1 MSANLASEAVT
12 ATAAAPEQDSSA
24 RPSLPVVGHRS
35 RAAEPEHRIKPPVD
49 PATLTHKQVLGGEF
63 WRKIPAYRDV
73 DEATFLDYRWQMKH
87 SVTKVAKLLATVQ
100 ELAHDEFIADVR
112 EGFHHAPMAVRV
124 SPYMIAL
131 IDWSDPYNDPIRRQF
146 IPTGSELLPDHPKLD
161 LDSLHELADSPV
173 RGLTHRYPDKAL
185 FLALDTCPVYCRFC
199 TRSYA
204 VGLDTDEVEKVS
216 LKPTNERWEAIFE
229 YVGSRPELE
238 DIVLS
243 GGDAYNLR
251 ADHIRTIGER
261 LLALPNIR
269 RFRFATKG
277 PAVMPQKI
285 LTDHAWIDT
294 LTDIV
299 EQGRKLHKE
308 VCVHTHFNHPNEITE
323 ITERAMNKLFERG
336 ITVRNQS
343 VLQRGV
349 NDSVEAMG
357 LLVKRLSYLNVHPY
371 YVYMHDLVKGVE
383 NLRTTLQTALDIE
396 KGVRGMTAGFNT
408 PTFVTDAPGGGGK
421 RDVHSYDWYERETGV
436 SVYRSPNVDPD
447 AFYCYF
453 DPIDRLPESG
463 RARWA
468 DPAQH
473 QAIVDE
479 AIANAKHRPS

>member
-1 MSANLASEAVT
+1 MSID
-12 ATAAAPEQDSSA
+12 PESKPSS
-24 RPSLPVVGHRS
+24 SLPVITDAGRT
-35 RAAEPEHRIKPPVD
+35 RAAEREFRAKPPVD
-49 PATLTHKQVLGGEF
+49 PSSLIHRELLGGDF
-63 WRKIPAYRDV
+63 WRKVPAYRDV

-87 SVTKVAKLLATVQ
+87 SVTKVAKLLAALQ
-100 ELAHDEFIADVR
+100 ELADDKFVEDIR

-124 SPYMIAL
+124 SPYMISL
-131 IDWSDPYNDPIRRQF
+131 IDWSNPYEDPIRRQF

-161 LDSLHELADSPV
+161 LDSLHELADAPV
-173 RGLTHRYPDKAL
+173 PGLTHRYPDKAL

-204 VGLDTDEVEKVS
+204 VGLDTDEFEKVS
-216 LKPTNERWEAIFE
+216 LKPTNDRWEEAFE
-229 YVGSRPELE
+229 YIASRPELE
-238 DIVLS
+238 DIVIS

-261 LLALPNIR
+261 LLAMPNVR

-285 LTDHAWIDT
+285 LTDHAWIDA
-294 LTDIV
+294 LSDIV
-299 EQGRKLHKE
+299 EQGRKVHKE
-308 VCVHTHFNHPNEITE
+308 VCIHTHFNHPNEITE

-349 NDSVEAMG
+349 NDDVQAMG
-357 LLVKRLSYLNVHPY
+357 LLLKRLSHVNVHPY

-383 NLRTTLQTALDIE
+383 NLRTSLDTALEIE
-396 KGVRGMTAGFNT
+396 KCVRGLTAGFNT

-421 RDVHSYDWYERETGV
+421 RDVHSYDWYDRETGV
-436 SVYRSPNVDPD
+436 SVYRSPNVDPN
-447 AFYCYF
+447 AYYCYF
-453 DPIDRLPESG
+453 DPIDRLPEAG
-463 RARWA
+463 KARWA

-473 QAIVDE
+473 DAIIEE
-479 AIANAKHRPS
+479 AVANAKRRPS